1 MSDQRPVNLDIS
13 TIKLPL
19 PAYVSI
25 LHRISGAAI
34 FFGVA
39 ILLWMLGTSLS
50 SPEGFQQVQECMSS
64 FVARAIIWLVCVGLI
79 YHTAAGIRHLF
90 MDVGIGESFE
100 AGVLSAKLVFVSTVL
115 LSLLAGGW
123 ILW

>member
-1 MSDQRPVNLDIS
+1 VSDQRPVNLDIS
-13 TIKLPL
+13 TLELPL
-19 PAYVSI
+19 PARVSI

-50 SPEGFQQVQECMSS
+50 SPEGFAQVQECMSS
-64 FVARAIIWLVCVGLI
+64 FVAKAIVWLVCVGII
-79 YHTAAGIRHLF
+79 YHTAAGIRHLV

-100 AGVLSAKLVFVSTVL
+100 AGVVSARLVFASAIF
-115 LSLLAGGW
+115 LSILAGVW
-123 ILW
+123 IW